1 MLPDYVIVSLFQAW
15 PIFCILP
22 KKR

>member
-22 KKR
+22 KTR